1 MAESACVSASAADAN
16 SRNEGDGKMITITI
30 LAVTFIAGVIAGIIA
45 LLCAS
50 ISREESG
57 RSIQDKPPTRAA
69 KATRRIVGWHGT
81 TPKLVIGP
89 GNVARWADGSVSR

>member
-1 MAESACVSASAADAN
+1 
-16 SRNEGDGKMITITI
+16 MIVINI
-30 LAVTFIAGVIAGIIA
+30 LAVTFIAGVIAAIIA
-45 LLCAS
+45 LLCTS

-57 RSIQDKPPTRAA
+57 KSIQDEPPTRAA

-89 GNVARWADGSVSR
+89 GNVARWTDGTASR